1 MSEQGNK
8 NSVCKSESKR
18 QSNVS
23 KEIVSIQL
31 FDSSAK
37 KLQQNEEEIT
47 YESRDFDLD
56 EFSEKE
62 MSKEYEQYDTEEM
75 QQIVS

>member
-62 MSKEYEQYDTEEM
+62 MSKEYGQYDTEEM

>member
-62 MSKEYEQYDTEEM
+62 MSREYGQYDTEEM